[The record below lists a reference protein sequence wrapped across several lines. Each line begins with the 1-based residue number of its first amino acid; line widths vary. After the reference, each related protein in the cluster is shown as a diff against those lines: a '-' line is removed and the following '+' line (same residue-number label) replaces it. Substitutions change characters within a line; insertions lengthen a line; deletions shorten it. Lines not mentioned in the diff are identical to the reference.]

1 MTNMFFFAFFF
12 KNQHGISK
20 NEDEIKNE
28 TINAVILLRR
38 CQDPRT
44 DPWLVQ
50 NYLSY
55 NYAAN
60 M

>member
-38 CQDPRT
+38 CQDPSS
-44 DPWLVQ
+44 DPW
-50 NYLSY
+50 
-55 NYAAN
+55 
-60 M
+60 